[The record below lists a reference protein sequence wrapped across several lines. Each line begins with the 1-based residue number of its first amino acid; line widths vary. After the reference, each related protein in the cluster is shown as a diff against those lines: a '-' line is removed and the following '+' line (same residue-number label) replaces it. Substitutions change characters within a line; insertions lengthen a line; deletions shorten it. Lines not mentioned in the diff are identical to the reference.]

1 MHDIFNRD
9 EKLKTSINKFMK
21 NMSKDH
27 IEDSITILKKIVE
40 HKDYETYI
48 NVFKIN
54 LNKNSS
60 EPDDI
65 ENTIL
70 KALEKGD

>member
-1 MHDIFNRD
+1 
-9 EKLKTSINKFMK
+9 MK
-21 NMSKDH
+21 NMSKGH
-27 IEDSITILKKIVE
+27 IKDTIRILKRIIFHE
-40 HKDYETYI
+40 NYETYI

-70 KALEKGD
+70 MALEKGDLLKA

>member
-1 MHDIFNRD
+1 
-9 EKLKTSINKFMK
+9 
-21 NMSKDH
+21 MSKGH
-27 IEDSITILKKIVE
+27 IKDTIRILKRIIFHE
-40 HKDYETYI
+40 NYETYI

-70 KALEKGD
+70 MALEKGDLLKA